1 MLREKIHQLR
11 GEGYSYNAI
20 SKLLRCSK
28 STINYHLVLGAKEKI
43 LARNKRYKWKKKVDE
58 YNQEVKTAGQ
68 VKTASQI
75 GTPSLDTDKDMVQI
89 PRKEYEGLMNQVV
102 EGFGNNVDEQFN
114 QLLLYIFTGVFFVVM
129 MDTMYQL
136 GKKSY

>member
-58 YNQEVKTAGQ
+58 YNLGLAYEATGNTGQARIHYETALQQSPGN
-68 VKTASQI
+68 SQI
-75 GTPSLDTDKDMVQI
+75 SEALSRLK
-89 PRKEYEGLMNQVV
+89 
-102 EGFGNNVDEQFN
+102 
-114 QLLLYIFTGVFFVVM
+114 
-129 MDTMYQL
+129 
-136 GKKSY
+136 